1 MPPDESP
8 EIQYERLKKQLQD
21 AILRDYPNPE
31 RTGCPGDAVVTELAA
46 RPLDEDVEADP
57 HWHHLTHCSECYREY
72 LGYRT
77 VGRERTNAAKIRVAW
92 AVAAAVVIAAG
103 LALFLVKRGQA
114 PEPGPPAVA
123 RVFRPRLVDLEGRA
137 MTRSEEGKQ
146 ETKPILLGREP
157 EELTIRLPFGSRAG
171 TYEIQFLKDA
181 DHPLLS
187 LTGEAA
193 IRDGATTLT
202 TRVDLSQYSPG
213 RYFIG
218 VRRPPWDWTY
228 YPAVLE

>member
-1 MPPDESP
+1 MPADESP
-8 EIQYERLKKQLQD
+8 EIRYERLKKQLQD

-31 RTGCPGDAVVTELAA
+31 RRGCPGDDALKSLAR
-46 RPLDEDVEADP
+46 RPLDEDLEGEPQWYHV
-57 HWHHLTHCSECYREY
+57 THCSECYREY
-72 LGYRT
+72 LAYRA
-77 VGRERTNAAKIRVAW
+77 VGRGRTNVTKVRMAS
-92 AVAAAVVIAAG
+92 AVAAAVVITAG
-103 LALFLVKRGQA
+103 LAFFLLKRGQA
-114 PEPGPPAVA
+114 PAPGPPTVA
-123 RVFRPRLVDLEGRA
+123 RVFRPRVVDLEGRA

-171 TYEIQFLKDA
+171 TYEIQILKDA

-193 IRDGATTLT
+193 IRDGVTALT
-202 TRVDLSQYSPG
+202 TRVDLSQYTPG